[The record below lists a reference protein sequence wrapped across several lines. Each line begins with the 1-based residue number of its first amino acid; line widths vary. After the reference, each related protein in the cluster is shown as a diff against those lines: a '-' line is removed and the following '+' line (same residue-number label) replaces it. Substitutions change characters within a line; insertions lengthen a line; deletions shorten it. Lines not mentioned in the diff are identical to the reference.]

1 MLYLHVGMSSLVETA
16 YPVQYSITPIQ
27 RTGRLIS
34 MTQIQTAETTQLYN
48 VDIVQHDNLTQLLLI
63 MYAR

>member
-16 YPVQYSITPIQ
+16 YLVQYSITPIQ
-27 RTGRLIS
+27 RTGRLKS